1 MTDFDSPWK
10 EATEFYFEDV
20 LRLLFPEVHAAIDWS
35 RGYEFLD
42 KELQQIVRDAE
53 LGRRFVDKLV
63 KVWLKN
69 GDEKWI
75 LIHIEIQGD
84 EEAEFG
90 QRMFVYYIRLFDKYD
105 RPVVSL
111 AVLADENPRWR
122 PATYQSALC
131 GCTVHFEF
139 PTVKLLDFRNRWNEL
154 ETSQNRIAVVVM
166 AHLKAK
172 ETARDPKSRLRWK
185 TQLVRFL
192 FERGWTRQDILEL
205 FRLIDWLMVLPDDL
219 EREFEADLVV
229 IEKEKQMPYVTGFER
244 RATERGLSKG
254 LSEGL
259 SQGLSQGQLE
269 GLRDTIQAVLEV
281 RFGRIDPQTLEE
293 LKAVTDI
300 AVLQSARAIV
310 QTVESVE
317 TLRGVWMPAVKS

>member
-10 EATEFYFEDV
+10 EATEFYFEDF
-20 LRLLFPEVHAAIDWS
+20 LSLLFAEVHAAIDWS

-53 LGRRFVDKLV
+53 LGRRYVDKLV

-111 AVLADENPRWR
+111 AVLADENPKWR
-122 PATYQSALC
+122 PSRYQSTLC
-131 GCTVHFEF
+131 GCAVRFEF
-139 PTVKLLDFRNRWNEL
+139 PSVKLLDFRDRWSEL
-154 ETSQNRIAVVVM
+154 EQSQNRIAVVVM

-172 ETARDPKSRLRWK
+172 ETTRDPASRLRWK
-185 TQLVRFL
+185 IQLVRYL

-219 EREFEADLVV
+219 ERVFAADLVT
-229 IEKEKQMPYVTGFER
+229 IEKEKQMPYITSFER
-244 RATERGLSKG
+244 RAIEQGLTQG
-254 LSEGL
+254 LTQGL
-259 SQGLSQGQLE
+259 SQGLSQGQIE

-293 LKAVTDI
+293 LKAITDI
-300 AVLQSARAIV
+300 AALQSARAVV
-310 QTVESVE
+310 QTVESVGS
-317 TLRGVWMPAVKS
+317 LRSVWSQAAKS